1 MIIELSANTNHEIAF
16 DKGVTD
22 VIKLMSIAMIA
33 IHHFLQY
40 ALTRGNGGAF
50 SSLYCSQAGYLG
62 VALFFFL
69 SGYGVMKSHQR
80 HQMSFGEFV
89 NKRLLKIILPML
101 LANLLWAVFL
111 LVFIDK
117 LNVLDLSQK
126 MAVENVSFGN
136 IFLSVLLL
144 NSEAGSYFDGTL
156 WFIKVLLLL
165 YIAFYI
171 SSLMK
176 KKEVRLCVLALLC
189 CIVVLIVSCCMNT
202 WMAISVPLFFIGAIM
217 ADSPSYISKHFLLF
231 SCSYLAVC
239 VACVWLIADALI
251 IHACCN
257 YLVVL
262 AMIIVAYFVNI
273 RLVGTATILGVLSFE
288 IYLTHNKARLLSFA
302 LWEHPSIWMYFLI
315 LTLFTILFHF
325 IKKRVIPKY

>member
-1 MIIELSANTNHEIAF
+1 MKIELSANNNHEIAF

-111 LVFIDK
+111 FVFVDK
-117 LNVLDLSQK
+117 LDVMELSHR
-126 MAVENVSFGN
+126 MDIGN
-136 IFLSVLLL
+136 MSWGGVISSILII
-144 NSEAGSYFDGTL
+144 NSNGGSYFDGTL

-165 YIAFYI
+165 YIVFYI
-171 SSLMK
+171 SSLLK
-176 KKEVRLCVLALLC
+176 KKEVRLCVLAMLILG
-189 CIVVLIVSCCMNT
+189 VVLIVSCCMNT
-202 WMAISVPLFFIGAIM
+202 WMAISVPLFFIGVVM
-217 ADSPSYISKHFLLF
+217 ADCPSYISKHFLVF
-231 SCSYLAVC
+231 SMSYLSVC
-239 VACVWLIADALI
+239 VVCVLLIADALI
-251 IHACCN
+251 IHGAIN
-257 YLVVL
+257 YVVVL
-262 AMIIVAYFVNI
+262 VMIAIAYFVNI
-273 RLVGTATILGVLSFE
+273 RLVGTAAILGALSFE

-315 LTLFTILFHF
+315 ITVFTILFHS
-325 IKKRVIPKY
+325 IKKIVIPKY